1 VLARAVLAPAYGAA
15 IALAFAL
22 SWGVLQR
29 GLDGRTL
36 LATAYFGL
44 AGTLAALAALVAG
57 FLLRTRA
64 ASARFAAA
72 LVLLLL
78 GTAGFAGVF
87 LTLQLVLTFHRL
99 NEVPLKIALL
109 ILGISGAGALYNV
122 LAIAAPLILPLG
134 LPAVVLFAILIAR
147 RPR

>member
-1 VLARAVLAPAYGAA
+1 VALAPAYGAL

-22 SWGVLQR
+22 PWVLLQR
-29 GLDGRTL
+29 GFDGRAL
-36 LATAYFGL
+36 LATGYFGV
-44 AGTLAALAALVAG
+44 AGTLAALAALVVA
-57 FLLRTRA
+57 FLLNSRP

-72 LVLLLL
+72 FVVLLL
-78 GTAGFAGVF
+78 GTAGFTSIF
-87 LTLQLVLTFHRL
+87 LMFQLVLTFHRL
-99 NEVPLKIALL
+99 SEIPLKIAIL

-134 LPAVVLFAILIAR
+134 LPATILFAVLIAR